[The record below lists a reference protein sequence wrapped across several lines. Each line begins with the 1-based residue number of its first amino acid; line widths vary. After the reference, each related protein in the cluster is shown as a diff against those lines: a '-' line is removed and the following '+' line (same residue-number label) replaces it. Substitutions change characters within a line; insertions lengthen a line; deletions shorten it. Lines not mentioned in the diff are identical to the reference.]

1 MWVSSLDAFSSYPVS
16 RGYPALRSH
25 TTGTP
30 VATKRSS
37 SRTIRSFTSS
47 TLTPPIDSSRPVS
60 RRSKPSSRPPLI
72 GEQPHP
78 CPLLH
83 GQDGGN
89 RHRGSKPPGRYVLLR
104 VTTLL
109 SLRKLFCQQLAAS
122 SSLIGSLD
130 HAFASASVVV
140 PDTVRLPYALALF
153 PASLTRVRKSWG
165 APDIFSGAYRPSQTA
180 RLPVS
185 SARSESRSHHRV
197 VFQCWLGDPLARVP
211 V

>member
-1 MWVSSLDAFSSYPVS
+1 MRSALTPCHVAARHVPS
-16 RGYPALRSH
+16 R

-30 VATKRSS
+30 VVTNRSS
-37 SRTIRSFTSS
+37 SRTIRSFPSGTK
-47 TLTPPIDSSRPVS
+47 TPPIDSSRPVS

-109 SLRKLFCQQLAAS
+109 SLRQLFCQQLPAS
-122 SSLIGSLD
+122 SRLIGSLD
-130 HAFASASVVV
+130 HAFASAFRVMKN
-140 PDTVRLPYALALF
+140 TVRLPFALALF
-153 PASLTRVRKSWG
+153 SGCPTRMRKPWG
-165 APDIFSGAYRPSQTA
+165 ALDIFSSAYRPSQTA

-197 VFQCWLGDPLARVP
+197 VFQCCLGGPLARVP